1 MKPARLVAAALA
13 LAAFAIPAFAQSWPT
28 KPVKIIVPFAA
39 GSSTDI
45 LARLIADHLGKTQGQ
60 PFVVENKA
68 GAGGI
73 IGTEL
78 AAKAAPDGHTLIM
91 LTSGPFASNP
101 AVYAKLP
108 YDPIKDFEPIA
119 NVGFTPQVFVV
130 GPQAKFRTLKDL
142 VAAAKADP
150 GAIGA
155 GSLGKGATSHLA
167 LEGFQGVA
175 GIKLN
180 HIPFKGSSEA
190 QTQVIGGSVP
200 MMSDAVPGVRG
211 QILGGKLTGLAIA
224 SLKRSPFLPDVPTF
238 AEQGYPGFEAVGW
251 IGVGAPAGT
260 PPAIL
265 DRLNAEIVKMLGEKA
280 VKDKF
285 DSLAFV
291 SAIGTRAEFAAFI
304 KSEIAKWSKVAKD
317 AGVRAD

>member
-1 MKPARLVAAALA
+1 MKAIRIILAALA
-13 LAAFAIPAFAQSWPT
+13 LVPAVALAQAWPS
-28 KPVKIIVPFAA
+28 KPVKIVVPFAA

-45 LARLIADHLGKTQGQ
+45 LARLMAERFGKTFGQ

-78 AAKAAPDGHTLIM
+78 TAKATPDGHTLIM

-108 YDPIKDFEPIA
+108 YDPIKDFDPIA

-150 GAIGA
+150 GGIGA
-155 GSLGKGATSHLA
+155 GSLGKGSTSHLA
-167 LEGFQGVA
+167 LEAFQGAA

-190 QTQVIGGSVP
+190 QPQVIGGSVP
-200 MMSDAVPGVRG
+200 MMSDAVPGVRA
-211 QILGGKLTGLAIA
+211 QVQGGKFTPLAIA

-251 IGVGAPAGT
+251 IGLGAPAGT
-260 PPAIL
+260 PVAIL
-265 DRLNAEIVKMLGEKA
+265 DKLNAEINAMMGDPA
-280 VKDKF
+280 VKAKF
-285 DSLAFV
+285 ESLAFV
-291 SAIGTRAEFAAFI
+291 SAVGTRAEFAAFI
-304 KSEIAKWSKVAKD
+304 KAEIAKWSKVAKD

>member
-1 MKPARLVAAALA
+1 MKFIRLAIAALA
-13 LAAFAIPAFAQSWPT
+13 LAIAPGLAWAQAWPA
-28 KPVKIIVPFAA
+28 KPVKIVVPFAA

-45 LARLIADHLGKTQGQ
+45 LARLVADHFGKVFGQ

-78 AAKAAPDGHTLIM
+78 TARAPADGYTLIM

-108 YDPIKDFEPIA
+108 YDPVKDFDPIA
-119 NVGFTPQVFVV
+119 NIGFTPQVFVV
-130 GPQAKFRTLKDL
+130 GPQTKFRTLKEL
-142 VAAAKADP
+142 VEAAKKDP
-150 GAIGA
+150 GGIGA

-167 LEGFQGVA
+167 LEAFQGAA

-200 MMSDAVPGVRG
+200 MMSDAVPGVRA
-211 QILGGKLTGLAIA
+211 QIQGGKLKGLAIA

-238 AEQGYPGFEAVGW
+238 AEQGYTGFEAVGW
-251 IGVGAPAGT
+251 IGLGAPAGT

-265 DRLNAEIVKMLGEKA
+265 DRMNAEIVKMLDEPA
-280 VKDKF
+280 VKQKF

-291 SAIGTRAEFAAFI
+291 SAIGSRAEFAAFI
-304 KSEIAKWSKVAKD
+304 KAEIAKWSKVAKD

>member
-1 MKPARLVAAALA
+1 MRIIRLAAAALA
-13 LAAFAIPAFAQSWPT
+13 FAIAPGLASAQAWPT
-28 KPVKIIVPFAA
+28 KTVKIIVPFAA
-39 GSSTDI
+39 GSSTDL
-45 LARLIADHLGKTQGQ
+45 LARLIADHMGKTQGQ
-60 PFVVENKA
+60 PFIVENKA
-68 GAGGI
+68 GAGGL

-130 GPQAKFRTLKDL
+130 GPQTKFRTLKEL
-142 VAAAKADP
+142 VEAAKKEP

-190 QTQVIGGSVP
+190 QTQVLGGSVP
-200 MMSDAVPGVRG
+200 MMSDAVPGVRA
-211 QILGGKLTGLAIA
+211 QIQGGKLTGLAIA

-251 IGVGAPAGT
+251 IGLGAPAGT

-265 DRLNAEIVKMLGEKA
+265 DKLQAEIVKMMKEPA
-280 VKDKF
+280 VKEKF

-291 SAIGTRAEFAAFI
+291 SALGTRAEFAAFI
-304 KSEIAKWSKVAKD
+304 KAEIAKWSKVAKD